1 MKKVDP
7 YSHLI
12 KRQPTH
18 LCFVILGGEIPFV
31 SVQVGNSINIDR
43 LTKELV
49 FLQLPEHV
57 NRLPANQSTCSP
69 TNLRSSS
76 NKGAFIQ
83 NPRLQTA
90 YSVSGCSGLKYYA
103 SLLDTYSAKREHT
116 VHQLY
121 REPHHQYPSI
131 LFVAGSGVKQSFFVF
146 FGQPIR
152 K

>member
-1 MKKVDP
+1 VKKVDP

-57 NRLPANQSTCSP
+57 NRLPANQSTKLVQQRCIHPESSP
-69 TNLRSSS
+69 PNR
-76 NKGAFIQ
+76 
-83 NPRLQTA
+83 
-90 YSVSGCSGLKYYA
+90 V
-103 SLLDTYSAKREHT
+103 
-116 VHQLY
+116 
-121 REPHHQYPSI
+121 
-131 LFVAGSGVKQSFFVF
+131 
-146 FGQPIR
+146 
-152 K
+152 